1 MGGGS
6 RQVNPRF
13 LTPPDIGSLRP
24 DFAQA
29 LAGLLGGGP
38 FGNMNPLQNAAMQQY
53 QGLLTGQ
60 GPSGPGPSAYNT
72 LLEATQTG
80 LPANATPLADQAYR
94 NFSQYTAP
102 AIKEQLGAQYGIRF
116 GTPVAESL
124 SRAGA
129 DVTSNLNAEFARM
142 SDAAQQRRLGA
153 SQTVGNIAQGGY
165 SLGQQ
170 PINDFF
176 SILNSGVGT
185 LSSQGAFANPTFA
198 PSSGQQNTQAIIQL
212 IAAIA
217 PALASMCWIAEAIWG
232 KWATETWKV
241 RFWLHDEFQHRWY
254 GRPLTALY
262 RRYGRRAAKRRW
274 IVRIATPFFRMAL
287 RAADPAPAV

>member
-29 LAGLLGGGP
+29 LQGLLSGGP
-38 FGNMNPLQNAAMQQY
+38 FGNMNPLQNAALQQY
-53 QGLLTGQ
+53 QGLLTGT
-60 GPSGPGPSAYNT
+60 GPSSPGTSAYNT

-80 LPANATPLADQAYR
+80 LPANTGPIAEQASR
-94 NFSQYTAP
+94 NFNQYTAP
-102 AIKEQLGAQYGIRF
+102 GIRENLGANYGIRF
-116 GTPVAESL
+116 GTPLGESL

-129 DVTSNLNAEFARM
+129 DVTSNLNAEFARL
-142 SDAAQQRRLGA
+142 SNDAQNRRLGA
-153 SQTVGNIAQGGY
+153 TSQVGALAQGGY

-185 LSSQGAFANPTFA
+185 LSGGQGFSNPQFA
-198 PSSGQQNTQAIIQL
+198 PGGNSQLMSALGAILAAWASSGFAG
-212 IAAIA
+212 
-217 PALASMCWIAEAIWG
+217 CWIAEAIWG

-241 RFWLHDEFQHRWY
+241 RFWLHDDFQHRWY
-254 GRPLTALY
+254 GKPLVALY
-262 RRYGRRAAKRRW
+262 RRYGRRAARRRW